1 MRARTKLAVAGIIVL
16 IVIVG
21 GYFVYH
27 SFTGYTVYQ
36 PSGSKFEQYASSLG
50 LNTTQFDA
58 SLSSGKYAADV
69 QNDFNDGRLYGVEG
83 TPTIFINDR
92 KLVGALPLSEFQAA
106 VDAELANPTKNVGI
120 RTGSNPPLGSTNA
133 SVTSVTIVVFSDYQC
148 PYCARLEPTLKQ
160 LLQQNEGK
168 IKIYFRDF
176 PLSSIHPFSEK
187 AAEASRCAAEQG
199 KYWEYHDML
208 FQKQNE
214 WASE

>member
-16 IVIVG
+16 IAIVG

-36 PSGSKFEQYASSLG
+36 LQGSKFEQYASSLG
-50 LNTTQFDA
+50 LNTEQFDA
-58 SLSSGKYAADV
+58 CLSSGKYAADV

-120 RTGSNPPLGSTNA
+120 RTGSNPPLGSTNS
-133 SVTSVTIVVFSDYQC
+133 SVNSVTIVVFSDYQC
-148 PYCARLEPTLKQ
+148 PYCARVEPTLKQ

-176 PLSSIHPFSEK
+176 PLSSIHPFAEK
-187 AAEASRCAAEQG
+187 AAEASRCAGEQG

>member
-16 IVIVG
+16 IAIVG

-36 PSGSKFEQYASSLG
+36 PQGSKFEQYAQSLG
-50 LNTTQFDA
+50 LNATQFDA

-92 KLVGALPLSEFQAA
+92 KLVGALPLSELQAA

-120 RTGSNPPLGSTNA
+120 RTGSNPPLGSVNT
-133 SVTSVTIVVFSDYQC
+133 SVTFVTIVVFSDYQC

-176 PLSSIHPFSEK
+176 PLSSIHPFAEK